1 MRSLHLEALG
11 RVSFVLLYLFKAELL
26 DSTVQHSLGFQ
37 SHGEALKG
45 NLFPEIQREITCRLH
60 SGYLWRLSLMS
71 DLDWFCHSGSMPKM
85 DQEDFNRQVRLMRS
99 DPSDNRGRSSLK
111 KKSAMKQEKK
121 KRSKLLQTLL
131 RRKKSPMPRIIHH
144 LSTVFLLQ
152 LNASLMRFGN

>member
-37 SHGEALKG
+37 SREDALKG
-45 NLFPEIQREITCRLH
+45 NLFPEIQPEITCRLH
-60 SGYLWRLSLMS
+60 SGYFCRLSLMS

-111 KKSAMKQEKK
+111 KKCHEAKK
-121 KRSKLLQTLL
+121 KEEVNYCKLCWEGKNHQCQELFTILAQY
-131 RRKKSPMPRIIHH
+131 
-144 LSTVFLLQ
+144 F
-152 LNASLMRFGN
+152 AA

>member
-1 MRSLHLEALG
+1 MRSLHLQALG
-11 RVSFVLLYLFKAELL
+11 RVSFVLLYLFKGEFL

-37 SHGEALKG
+37 SRGDALKG

-85 DQEDFNRQVRLMRS
+85 DQEDFNRQVRLMKS

-111 KKSAMKQEKK
+111 KKCNEAKK
-121 KRSKLLQTLL
+121 KEINYCKLCWEG
-131 RRKKSPMPRIIHH
+131 KKSPMPRIIHH
-144 LSTVFLLQ
+144 PSTVFLLQ

>member
-37 SHGEALKG
+37 SREDALKG
-45 NLFPEIQREITCRLH
+45 NLFPEIQPEITCRLH
-60 SGYLWRLSLMS
+60 SGYFCRLSLMS

-99 DPSDNRGRSSLK
+99 DPSDNRGRSSLE
-111 KKSAMKQEKK
+111 KKSAMKQKK
-121 KRSKLLQTLL
+121 RRSKLLQTLL